1 MAFED
6 GAPLTTLDEKG
17 FPIIAMGIGVSVR
30 QRGDEVRSGDETA
43 RVKRPVASKRNAS
56 SFAKT
61 SAPPC
66 AQTFVKKYEL
76 GVDLLVSSGDEDEAS
91 DAVRTTDGGRD
102 GFESTASGWQ
112 GLCVADESSLAETRA
127 SKGGKRT
134 GREMKPSPPKNRK
147 SEVPARV
154 RAMRAAITRGFFHCG
169 AKLERTREP
178 FRTV

>member
-17 FPIIAMGIGVSVR
+17 FPIIAKGIGVSAR

-91 DAVRTTDGGRD
+91 DAVITTDGGRD
-102 GFESTASGWQ
+102 GCESTASGWQ

-154 RAMRAAITRGFFHCG
+154 SAMRAAITRMFFHCD
-169 AKLERTREP
+169 AKSERTREP

>member
-17 FPIIAMGIGVSVR
+17 FPIIAKGIGVSVR
-30 QRGDEVRSGDETA
+30 QRGDEVRSVDETA

-61 SAPPC
+61 SATPC

-102 GFESTASGWQ
+102 VCESTAS
-112 GLCVADESSLAETRA
+112 VAGIVRCGRIESR
-127 SKGGKRT
+127 R
-134 GREMKPSPPKNRK
+134 N
-147 SEVPARV
+147 ARV
-154 RAMRAAITRGFFHCG
+154 QGGETN
-169 AKLERTREP
+169 RTRNE
-178 FRTV
+178 TVSTEKQKI